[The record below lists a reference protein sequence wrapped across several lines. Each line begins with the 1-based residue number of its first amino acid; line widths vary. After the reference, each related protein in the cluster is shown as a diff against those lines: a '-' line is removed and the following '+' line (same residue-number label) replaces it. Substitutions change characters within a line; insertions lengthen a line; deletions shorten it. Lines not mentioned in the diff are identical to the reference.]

1 MKKLWGGRFKKD
13 ISDTMLDFVS
23 SISFD
28 KKLVKYDI
36 QGSIAHAKMLKKCK
50 IIADNEANQIIRGL
64 NIILNEV
71 NTGELTV
78 DDQAEDIHTWV
89 ENQLMKK
96 IGNIAGKLHTAR
108 SRNDQ
113 VALDERMYLK
123 EEIIV
128 IKQNL
133 KSLQEALLIAAQN
146 YLGVIMPGFT
156 HMQHAQPIL
165 FSHHLLAY
173 FFKFNRDRERL
184 IDLFKRVD
192 VLPLGSAALGG
203 TSYPIDRHFVAKELD
218 FNVVSP
224 NSLDGVSD
232 RDFIIEFLSDASMAM
247 LHLSRF
253 SEEIILWS
261 SQEFDFIELDDSFCT
276 GSSIMP
282 QKKNPDAA
290 ELIRGKTG
298 RIYGHLITLLT
309 LMKSLPLAYNHDMQE
324 DKEPLFDSVDILKK
338 SILIMTGMISTM
350 QVKSDNMKKSI
361 SGDFSNATELA
372 DYLVKKGLPFRDAHR
387 VVGEIVLYCI
397 DKKKSIEQLNLEELH
412 GFQSTFQ
419 KDVLTILSPEDV
431 VNSKISYGGTSI
443 QAVKCAIK
451 EAVRLLEY

>member
-372 DYLVKKGLPFRDAHR
+372 DYLVK
-387 VVGEIVLYCI
+387 
-397 DKKKSIEQLNLEELH
+397 
-412 GFQSTFQ
+412 
-419 KDVLTILSPEDV
+419 
-431 VNSKISYGGTSI
+431 
-443 QAVKCAIK
+443 
-451 EAVRLLEY
+451 

>member
-128 IKQNL
+128 IQQNL

-298 RIYGHLITLLT
+298 RIYGHLLTLLT

-451 EAVRLLEY
+451 EAVRLLED

>member
-128 IKQNL
+128 IQQNL

-397 DKKKSIEQLNLEELH
+397 DKKKSIEQLNLEELQ

-419 KDVLTILSPEDV
+419 KDILTILSPEDV

-451 EAVRLLEY
+451 EAVRLLED

>member
-128 IKQNL
+128 IQQNL

-451 EAVRLLEY
+451 EAVRLLED